1 MANSRLSAKQ
11 ANANGVRC
19 AYKRFRQ
26 TRNISF
32 SKEELSRL
40 KEVEIGYSFKI
51 SKKVKGS
58 PQKVD

>member
-40 KEVEIGYSFKI
+40 KEVEWINDSFKI

-58 PQKVD
+58 LQN